1 MNRRSKT
8 ALAIAVAAVAVPVVA
23 GAQGTSSAQAQPFP
37 QKPVQFVV
45 PYAAGGAGDIF
56 ARTVAQ
62 KLGSAFGHQVVVV
75 NRPGANGI
83 IGMEQVAK
91 APPDGYT
98 IVMGNSAP
106 MVLNPS
112 LYPKLPYDPVK
123 DFAPVILGTLYPY
136 ILIVHPSI
144 PARSVAELVKLA
156 KSRPGQL
163 QYGSSGNGGANHLA
177 GEMFKR
183 AAQIDM
189 VHVPFKG
196 SAPAL
201 ADTLAGQISMMFDTI
216 VTTVPQLQAAKVR
229 ALAVTGEKRA
239 PQTPDVPTIAES
251 GYSGYKVTSWQSIL
265 APAGT
270 PRPIV
275 DRLYQESAK
284 ALKLPDVVERL
295 ATQGGNEIVA
305 SAPDEF
311 AKVIRDEIVSYGK
324 IIRAANIRLD

>member
-1 MNRRSKT
+1 MNRGRKT
-8 ALAIAVAAVAVPVVA
+8 GRAVASAAAAVMVIAA
-23 GAQGTSSAQAQPFP
+23 TQGTSSAQAQAFP

-62 KLGSAFGHQVVVV
+62 KLSSAFGQQVVVV

-91 APPDGYT
+91 AAPDGYT

-112 LYPKLPYDPVK
+112 LYPKLPYDPIK
-123 DFAPVILGTLYPY
+123 DFAPVTLGTLYPY
-136 ILIVHPSI
+136 IVIVHPSV
-144 PARSVAELVKLA
+144 PAKSVAELVKLA

-183 AAQIDM
+183 AAQIDI

-201 ADTLAGQISMMFDTI
+201 ADTVAGQISMMFDTI
-216 VTTVPQLQAAKVR
+216 VTTVPQLKAGKVR

-275 DRLYQESAK
+275 ERLYQESAK
-284 ALKLPDVVERL
+284 ALKLPDVIERL

-305 SAPDEF
+305 STPDEF
-311 AKVIRDEIVSYGK
+311 AKVIREEIVSYGR
-324 IIRAANIRLD
+324 IIKAANIRLD

>member
-1 MNRRSKT
+1 MVRMLKTQGAIGT
-8 ALAIAVAAVAVPVVA
+8 ALLALAAFAH
-23 GAQGTSSAQAQPFP
+23 AQSSFSGYP
-37 QKPVQFVV
+37 QKPVQFIV
-45 PYAAGGAGDIF
+45 PYAPGGAGDIF

-62 KLGSAFGHQVVVV
+62 KLTTSLGQQVVVV

-106 MVLNPS
+106 IVLNPS
-112 LYPKLPYDPVK
+112 LYPKLPYDPIK
-123 DFAPVILGTLYPY
+123 DFAPVTLGTLYPY
-136 ILIVHPSI
+136 ILIVHPSL
-144 PARSVAELVKLA
+144 PARSIAELVKLA

-183 AAQIDM
+183 AAGIDI

-216 VTTVPQLQAAKVR
+216 VTTLPQLKAGKVR
-229 ALAVTGEKRA
+229 ALAVTGDRRA

-251 GYSGYKVTSWQSIL
+251 GYAGYKVTSWQSIL
-265 APAGT
+265 APAGI
-270 PRPIV
+270 PRAIV
-275 DRLYQESAK
+275 DRLYQDSAK
-284 ALKLPDVVERL
+284 ALKMPDVVERL

-305 SAPDEF
+305 STPEEF
-311 AKVIRDEIVSYGK
+311 AKVIREEIASYGK